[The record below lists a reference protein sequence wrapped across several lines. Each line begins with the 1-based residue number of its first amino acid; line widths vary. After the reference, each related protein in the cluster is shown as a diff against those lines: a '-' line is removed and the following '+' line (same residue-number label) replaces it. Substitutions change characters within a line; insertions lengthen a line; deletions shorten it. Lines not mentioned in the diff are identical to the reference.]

1 MQIHLVTTDH
11 RQIELKKHIR
21 EGKNLVKGEQKNIVQ
36 EVFAVFDC
44 FMTVNLEHNTYA
56 CHSCDVDTTLS
67 GLAEKGGY
75 TDIVKSLFHGI
86 YPKGDDTATLEEYLN
101 PASICRQM
109 ASGRDLLQW
118 EYEDSESV
126 HKTLY
131 ALCTQRED
139 NVPVRL
145 FLASQN
151 SDCLSGM
158 SEFFAAMERS
168 MDLLAQMMPDT
179 WTGEEDQEHLR
190 QGDYQGRRVL
200 VVEDNA
206 LNRDIAED
214 LLLMTG
220 AGVDTAAN
228 GREAIGR
235 VAGAPDGYYDM
246 ILMDIQMPMMN
257 GYDAAKA
264 IRSLNQT
271 QAERI
276 PIVAMTAGSPTEDS
290 AVSEAAGMSGCL
302 TKPIRVSQL
311 MEVMEKFL
319 A

>member
-1 MQIHLVTTDH
+1 M
-11 RQIELKKHIR
+11 E
-21 EGKNLVKGEQKNIVQ
+21 KGEQKNIVQ

-44 FMTVNLEHNTYA
+44 FMTVNLGQNTYA
-56 CHSCDVDTTLS
+56 CHLRGEDTTLS
-67 GLAEKGGY
+67 RPAEKGSY

-101 PASICRQM
+101 PAGICRQM
-109 ASGRDLLQW
+109 APGRDLLQW

-131 ALCTQRED
+131 VWCIQRED

-151 SDCLSGM
+151 SDCLSEM
-158 SEFFAAMERS
+158 SGLFAAMEVS
-168 MDLLAQMMPDT
+168 SNLLAQMAPDT
-179 WTGEEDQEHLR
+179 RTGEGNLTCPG
-190 QGDYQGRRVL
+190 QGKYHGRRVL

-220 AGVDTAAN
+220 AGVDTAAD

-246 ILMDIQMPMMN
+246 IFMDIQMPMMN

-264 IRSLNQT
+264 IRSLNQR
-271 QAERI
+271 QAKRI
-276 PIVAMTAGSPTEDS
+276 PIVAMIAGSPVEDS
-290 AVSEAAGMSGCL
+290 VVSEVGMNGCL
-302 TKPIRVSQL
+302 TKPICPGHL
-311 MEVMEKFL
+311 AEVMEKFL

>member
-1 MQIHLVTTDH
+1 M
-11 RQIELKKHIR
+11 R
-21 EGKNLVKGEQKNIVQ
+21 KGEQKNIVQ

-44 FMTVNLEHNTYA
+44 FMTVNLKQNTYA
-56 CHSCDVDTTLS
+56 CHSRDEDTMLS
-67 GLAEKGGY
+67 GPTEKGDY
-75 TDIVKSLFHGI
+75 TDIVKSLFRDI

-109 ASGRDLLQW
+109 APGRDLLQW
-118 EYEDSESV
+118 EYEDSDSV

-131 ALCTQRED
+131 AWCTQRED

-151 SDCLSGM
+151 SDCLPEM
-158 SEFFAAMERS
+158 SSFFAAVES
-168 MDLLAQMMPDT
+168 SSNFLAQMAPDT
-179 WTGEEDQEHLR
+179 RTGKEELTCLG
-190 QGDYQGRRVL
+190 QGKYHGRRVL

-206 LNRDIAED
+206 LNRDVAED

-220 AGVDTAAN
+220 AGVDTAVN

-246 ILMDIQMPMMN
+246 IFMDIQMPMMN

-264 IRSLNQT
+264 IRSLDQR
-271 QAERI
+271 QAKRI
-276 PIVAMTAGSPTEDS
+276 PIVAMIAGSPVEDS
-290 AVSEAAGMSGCL
+290 VVSEAGINGCL
-302 TKPIRVSQL
+302 TKPICPGHLVG
-311 MEVMEKFL
+311 VMEKFL